1 MKKNTF
7 NDKLLIRILIFG
19 LLAIAAIALISHY
32 IDKTNGKETRYS
44 ATKTY
49 IQDNNINGQTEEDM
63 LSATKDATEEESVAY
78 RTTMLTETGSLLDQL
93 NRMLNT
99 HFNLLKKQDKEFV
112 ADSIKQLENT
122 KQEIM
127 IAMNNL
133 GAVYPPNGQETYHN
147 TYLESMSLAAQEID
161 AYIDDIKNGKIVGA
175 SSNTHI
181 DKIKNIISKIQS
193 LK

>member
-32 IDKTNGKETRYS
+32 IDKTHGKETRYS

-49 IQDNNINGQTEEDM
+49 IEENNIDGQTKEDM
-63 LSATKDATEEESVAY
+63 LNATENATEEESVAY
-78 RTTMLTETGSLLDQL
+78 HTTMLTETGSLLDQL
-93 NRMLNT
+93 NRILST
-99 HFNLLKKQDKEFV
+99 HFNLLKNQDKEFV

-122 KQEIM
+122 KQEII
-127 IAMNNL
+127 IAMDSL
-133 GAVYPPNGQETYHN
+133 GSVYPPSGQEDYHN
-147 TYLESMSLAAQEID
+147 SYLESMSLATQEID
-161 AYIDDIKNGKIVGA
+161 AYIDDVKNGKIVGA

-181 DKIKNIISKIQS
+181 DKIKNIFSKVQS